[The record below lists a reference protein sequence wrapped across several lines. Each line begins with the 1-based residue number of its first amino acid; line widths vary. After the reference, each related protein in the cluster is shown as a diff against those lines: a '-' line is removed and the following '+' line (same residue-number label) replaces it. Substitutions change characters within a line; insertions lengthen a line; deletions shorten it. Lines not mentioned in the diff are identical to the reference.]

1 MAQCLSTIHFSSLL
15 FSGIVVSAPF
25 LSSILLWDEY
35 FMLYMSTLLLS
46 ITPYLILIELKNNFV
61 HQWVSYPIENLW
73 KLVSL
78 CISCSLCWGYHLYL
92 SAHESSTH
100 KAWWELKLTKLYR
113 ECLAAARA
121 LAGKVI
127 ITCTQL
133 PLPSHWSRSP
143 GSCPC
148 SLPAPGHIRRSPYKC
163 SHTSHRQSLLAPL
176 RTELLKKQIQETA
189 FFTAFVMLC
198 PLTSYK

>member
-1 MAQCLSTIHFSSLL
+1 MRWIFHPVYVYIIALNYAL
-15 FSGIVVSAPF
+15 FDPNWTERQFCAPMGF
-25 LSSILLWDEY
+25 LID
-35 FMLYMSTLLLS
+35 
-46 ITPYLILIELKNNFV
+46 P
-61 HQWVSYPIENLW
+61 W

-92 SAHESSTH
+92 SAYESSTH
-100 KAWWELKLTKLYR
+100 KEWWELKLTKLYR

-189 FFTAFVMLC
+189 FFIAFVMLC
-198 PLTSYK
+198 TLTSYK